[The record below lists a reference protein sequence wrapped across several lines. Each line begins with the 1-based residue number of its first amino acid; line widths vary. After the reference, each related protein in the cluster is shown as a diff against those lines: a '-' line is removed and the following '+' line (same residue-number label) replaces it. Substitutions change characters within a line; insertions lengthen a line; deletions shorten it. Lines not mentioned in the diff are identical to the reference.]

1 MIKKSLIIL
10 YLFFVNFLYSQ
21 NNVGIGTLNP
31 NPSSLLELSTT
42 DKGLLIPRLTTN
54 ERLSIVNPA
63 NALLVYD
70 INLNCFYFFK
80 SIGGWSSLCDL
91 IMNTQITNGDLLI
104 TLSNGTVINVGNVTG
119 PIGLTG
125 PAGATG
131 LTGAQ
136 GPIGLTGP
144 TGATGITGPQG
155 PIGLTGPTG
164 ATGLTGPQG
173 PQGPQGP
180 IGLTGP
186 QGPTGLTGPQGPIG
200 LTGPAG
206 ATGLTGPQGPIGLTG
221 PTGATGLTGSQGP
234 IGLTGPAGAT
244 GLTGP
249 QGPIGLAGP
258 TGLTGS
264 QGPTGLT
271 GPQGSP
277 GINNLVA
284 GDGITISN
292 NTISTNCFPKFI
304 SNITLLDLFNN
315 FGSTLW
321 QTIDISS
328 YVPMGTNLAI
338 LSFHCYSQEYY
349 KLDFRKNNTSTG
361 LYEPIHL
368 GTSPNNPIKEIQ
380 FIVPIDTNRTFE
392 YLFYKFAGNT
402 GGALNISLVGYY

>member
-1 MIKKSLIIL
+1 MIKYFTIAF
-10 YLFFVNFLYSQ
+10 YLFFVSFLYSQ

-31 NPSSLLELSTT
+31 DPSSLLELSTT
-42 DKGLLIPRLTTN
+42 NKGLLIPRLTTN
-54 ERLSIVNPA
+54 ERLAIVNPS
-63 NALLVYD
+63 NSLLVYD

-91 IMNTQITNGDLLI
+91 ILSTQIINGDLLI

-119 PIGLTG
+119 P
-125 PAGATG
+125 
-131 LTGAQ
+131 Q
-136 GPIGLTGP
+136 GPIGLTGQA
-144 TGATGITGPQG
+144 GATGLTGPQG
-155 PIGLTGPTG
+155 PIGLTGLTG
-164 ATGLTGPQG
+164 A
-173 PQGPQGP
+173 
-180 IGLTGP
+180 
-186 QGPTGLTGPQGPIG
+186 TGLTGPQGPIG

-206 ATGLTGPQGPIGLTG
+206 ATGLIGPQGPIGLTG
-221 PTGATGLTGSQGP
+221 PTGTTGLTGPQGP

-244 GLTGP
+244 GITGPQGPIGLTGPAGVTGLTGP
-249 QGPIGLAGP
+249 QGPIGLTGPAGV
-258 TGLTGS
+258 TGS
-264 QGPTGLT
+264 TGPQGPIGLT

-277 GINNLVA
+277 GTNNLVA

-292 NTISTNCFPKFI
+292 NTISTNCLPKFI

-328 YVPMGTNLAI
+328 YVPVGTNLAI

-361 LYEPIHL
+361 LYAPIHL